1 MVFRKPTSSP
11 QKLRREVKWRE
22 DSACAGDFLDNS
34 GLRRTTFCQL
44 LRPHS
49 LPIGPTLKQGGSQRK
64 SPLLGRA
71 PKGLPSE
78 ERFQSSS
85 TQFELALTWPQI
97 NSVYATFPGPL
108 LGLV

>member
-1 MVFRKPTSSP
+1 MFREPTSSP

-22 DSACAGDFLDNS
+22 DNACAGDFLNNF

-44 LRPHS
+44 PRPPS
-49 LPIGPTLKQGGSQRK
+49 LPIEPTLKQRGSQRK

-97 NSVYATFPGPL
+97 SSV
-108 LGLV
+108 